1 MFEKEIKFI
10 SDFSLNKVKD
20 LGSFITFEK
29 LSSINLH
36 PAILTYISGELD
48 YMIFADRNQ
57 LLKDSMF
64 DYSGKEISENFRKI
78 ANEIKKTKKVS
89 FEDIKKLITQAV
101 SFNVNYIVRPKWSLS
116 KLVYNNNETVT
127 TDDLMLILNY
137 IYYYDYIKNVLTSY
151 ISKRQVVQFSATE
164 FDLILNKIDRELF
177 KLKSEDLINNALV
190 SMGDFFNIGGIDRT
204 IVPMAGVEI
213 LLKEKNLIDYLLKL
227 HRAIPNDTKKKYD
240 IEDIKKILYSRESDK
255 SVEIGTAE
263 TIEEKHFLDI
273 RERDE
278 IIIETEDNLST
289 ADSGSE
295 LNEVVRD
302 KSEIVTE
309 DAVDME
315 EVLPIEEEFIDD
327 FISNTVKVS
336 EPEVQQEIKEQ
347 TEKLIIHDETGTVAE
362 SKNNEVLEND
372 FTSELNVSDSNQT
385 VIEEILDIKDEE
397 TAQVDDNISSDTDEL
412 LAYYEKELAMTDDN
426 PSDRTIPED
435 IPEEKTIQ
443 AEDDSGIQ
451 ITEETA
457 VVTGNN
463 EVVDNNETTGEGN
476 FDLSIFVEEE
486 NKDINPIESEQK
498 NMKSDNEIPITNGA
512 EEINQEK
519 TKILTKSKSEQELT
533 IEKEIVKQM
542 MDDHDKNEGDEFN
555 KEDQE
560 EEYFDIIDE
569 ESTPEEEYSFTK
581 SFGDEDEILSSFE
594 ITNSPDT
601 DSKIENE
608 SSAIDS
614 SLKNEVEQDK
624 SNGKDRNQIQQSIT
638 EDTEQEFHF
647 DDKRTM
653 EEEGDNQITGLEIP
667 VREKDLLSYLSRK
680 EIKRIIL
687 NVFGGDDEDFV
698 TSIEKISECG
708 SYSEATEILK
718 GTFFTYRISP
728 YSKEA
733 VVFTNAASSYFR
745 QD

>member
-78 ANEIKKTKKVS
+78 ADEIKKTKKVS

-227 HRAIPNDTKKKYD
+227 HRAIPDDTKKKYD
-240 IEDIKKILYSRESDK
+240 IKDIKNILYSRESDK

-263 TIEEKHFLDI
+263 TIEEKHSLDI
-273 RERDE
+273 SERDE

-315 EVLPIEEEFIDD
+315 EVLPIEEEFIND
-327 FISNTVKVS
+327 FVSNTVKVS

-347 TEKLIIHDETGTVAE
+347 TEKLIIHDETGTVPE
-362 SKNNEVLEND
+362 SKNNEVLDND
-372 FTSELNVSDSNQT
+372 FTSELNVPDSNQT

-486 NKDINPIESEQK
+486 NKDFNPIESEQK
-498 NMKSDNEIPITNGA
+498 NMKSDNEIPLTNGA
-512 EEINQEK
+512 EEINREK
-519 TKILTKSKSEQELT
+519 TKILTKSESEQELT
-533 IEKEIVKQM
+533 VEKEIVKQM
-542 MDDHDKNEGDEFN
+542 MNDHDKNEGDEFN

-560 EEYFDIIDE
+560 EEDFDIIDE

-581 SFGDEDEILSSFE
+581 SFGDEDEILSRIRS
-594 ITNSPDT
+594 NSVA
-601 DSKIENE
+601 EN
-608 SSAIDS
+608 
-614 SLKNEVEQDK
+614 
-624 SNGKDRNQIQQSIT
+624 
-638 EDTEQEFHF
+638 
-647 DDKRTM
+647 
-653 EEEGDNQITGLEIP
+653 
-667 VREKDLLSYLSRK
+667 
-680 EIKRIIL
+680 
-687 NVFGGDDEDFV
+687 
-698 TSIEKISECG
+698 
-708 SYSEATEILK
+708 
-718 GTFFTYRISP
+718 
-728 YSKEA
+728 
-733 VVFTNAASSYFR
+733 
-745 QD
+745 